1 MMTSKCFDSDV
12 MRIIYQIKLDS
23 PDLVVLEP
31 SILRFKEDMIRFNI
45 FPIKVAESAYIVNRT
60 YPLCGRCKNHQ
71 YKT

>member
-60 YPLCGRCKNHQ
+60 YPLC
-71 YKT
+71 

>member
-31 SILRFKEDMIRFNI
+31 SILRFKEDMIPFNI
-45 FPIKVAESAYIVNRT
+45 FPIKVAASAYIVNRT
-60 YPLCGRCKNHQ
+60 YPLC
-71 YKT
+71 

>member
-45 FPIKVAESAYIVNRT
+45 FPIKVLSQHI
-60 YPLCGRCKNHQ
+60 
-71 YKT
+71 